1 MWRADGTKYADN
13 PRRIYSFC
21 LVDVDTQRTIIDFT
35 PVRVGT
41 VGAMYDK
48 RGVGGMNG
56 DGTARND
63 GLYFNR
69 GTGNFGYGNDK

>member
-1 MWRADGTKYADN
+1 VYAFA
-13 PRRIYSFC
+13 IYNGDV
-21 LVDVDTQRTIIDFT
+21 LVRDFI

-41 VGAMYDK
+41 TGAIYDK
-48 RGVGGMNG
+48 RGVGGMNP

-63 GLYFNR
+63 GMYFNR